1 MLELKDV
8 ILHSPA
14 GRQAGRPT
22 DSQSRRPLSFLIQ
35 PGDICCVGGGSGS
48 GKTTLV
54 RSVLGFCP
62 VASGYISI
70 DGELVNWLS
79 APTFRRQ
86 IFYIPS
92 DVSAEADVSAGGGC
106 PSPFDDLTVRQ
117 LIEAQLQ
124 LGINRINIDNDHL
137 SEAWQLLGLDESV
150 GERRCGEL
158 SAGEMRRAL
167 LSIGS
172 QIHRDLLIADE
183 LTTGLTVEEEQKT
196 FRFVRAMA
204 QSGSAVLLTCLS
216 DDLLLKQEEN
226 EHFIIRDLSGF
237 DTAGASDSTDGQTAH
252 THA

>member
-14 GRQAGRPT
+14 GK
-22 DSQSRRPLSFLIQ
+22 SRRPLSFLIQ

-79 APTFRRQ
+79 ATTFRRQ

-92 DVSAEADVSAGGGC
+92 DVSAEGGG
-106 PSPFDDLTVRQ
+106 PSPFDDLTGRK
-117 LIEAQLQ
+117 LIEAQLK

-137 SEAWQLLGLDESV
+137 SEAWQLLGLDESI

-158 SAGEMRRAL
+158 SASEMRRAL

-196 FRFVRAMA
+196 LKFVRAMA
-204 QSGSAVLLTCLS
+204 QSGSTVLLTCLS

-226 EHFIIRDLSGF
+226 EHFIIRDLCGF
-237 DTAGASDSTDGQTAH
+237 GTAGASDSTACQTAH

>member
-14 GRQAGRPT
+14 GK
-22 DSQSRRPLSFLIQ
+22 SRRPLSFLIQ

-92 DVSAEADVSAGGGC
+92 DVSAKADVSAGADVSAEGGC

-137 SEAWQLLGLDESV
+137 SEAWQLLGLDESI

-158 SAGEMRRAL
+158 SASEMRRAL

-226 EHFIIRDLSGF
+226 EHFIIRDLCGF
-237 DTAGASDSTDGQTAH
+237 GTAGASDSAACQTAH